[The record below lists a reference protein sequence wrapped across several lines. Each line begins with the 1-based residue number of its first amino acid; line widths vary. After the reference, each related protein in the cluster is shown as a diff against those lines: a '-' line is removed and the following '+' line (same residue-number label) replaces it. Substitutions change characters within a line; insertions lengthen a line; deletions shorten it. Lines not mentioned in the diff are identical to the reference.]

1 MKVIAHRGAS
11 WHALENSLDAFRLAK
26 SMGST
31 MFELDVHLT
40 KDNKI
45 VVHHDYNL
53 KRLFKKNLEIKNT
66 NYKDLKKYIPTLSQV
81 FDILCKHC
89 FVCVEIKN
97 DDDRYSNIEY
107 FVLQEIYKSGFQ
119 NNVCISGFNYKTLE
133 RVRDLDKKI
142 HIGYS
147 TRDFDLKLAKK
158 IKAKSIHISKNRVN
172 KRIVETAHKNKMQV
186 FVYTI
191 NDEKTFDKIKKLHVD
206 AVFSDK
212 PELGQKNY
220 FKV

>member
-1 MKVIAHRGAS
+1 MKVISHRGAS
-11 WHALENSLDAFRLAK
+11 FYKLENSLDAFAVAK

-45 VVHHDYNL
+45 IVHHDYNL
-53 KRLFKKNLEIKNT
+53 KRLFKKNIEIKNT
-66 NYKDLKKYIPTLSQV
+66 NYKDLKKYIPTLSEV
-81 FDILCKHC
+81 FDVLGKHC

-97 DDDRYSNIEY
+97 DDNKYPNIEY
-107 FVLQEIYKSGFQ
+107 FVLKEIYKSGFQ
-119 NNVCISGFNYKTLE
+119 NNVCISGFNYKTLQN
-133 RVRDLDKKI
+133 VRDLDRKI
-142 HIGYS
+142 HIGCS
-147 TRDFDLKLAKK
+147 TRDFDLRLAKK

-172 KRIVETAHKNKMQV
+172 KKIVETAHKNKMQV

-191 NDEKTFDKIKKLHVD
+191 NSEKEFDKIKKLHVD